1 MAVMNLWVQ
10 PQVQPCGVLPRPW
23 FEQGEDVLEQAPQG
37 KVHRF
42 RHIRRFLQP
51 GEVEDLV
58 EDRQQ
63 SLPRCRQCPQ
73 ALAVTLAE
81 RCLAQQLGHAQDA
94 VQRGTDL
101 MAHGRE
107 KTALGA
113 VGGFRLVL
121 RPAQAGGAPLD
132 LPTQLVAVGVAPAAI
147 GAQGLAHVLQGGGD
161 GVDLVAFAVRLVQSQ
176 RLLQVA
182 FGDMPSELGHAPQM
196 ASDQAVEQPTE
207 GHRQAAKETAHP
219 QEAGQAAGG
228 QPAIDRR
235 QVDGDLQLA
244 QMPTLAP
251 RRLVAQGKAL
261 DPQQAAWTLVALQQ
275 VEVGALQTDT
285 GDVGEIPEAA
295 QLHVQLLLVE
305 IPQAALEAGQV
316 AAADQ
321 FQARLDLTHFAA
333 VFEEQLHGAGEDSE
347 TQAEQQ
353 HPPQQAPRQH
363 SAAAAHQASARLPA
377 RRR

>member
-1 MAVMNLWVQ
+1 
-10 PQVQPCGVLPRPW
+10 
-23 FEQGEDVLEQAPQG
+23 
-37 KVHRF
+37 
-42 RHIRRFLQP
+42 
-51 GEVEDLV
+51 
-58 EDRQQ
+58 
-63 SLPRCRQCPQ
+63 
-73 ALAVTLAE
+73 
-81 RCLAQQLGHAQDA
+81 
-94 VQRGTDL
+94 

-251 RRLVAQGKAL
+251 GG
-261 DPQQAAWTLVALQQ
+261 W
-275 VEVGALQTDT
+275 
-285 GDVGEIPEAA
+285 
-295 QLHVQLLLVE
+295 
-305 IPQAALEAGQV
+305 
-316 AAADQ
+316 
-321 FQARLDLTHFAA
+321 
-333 VFEEQLHGAGEDSE
+333 
-347 TQAEQQ
+347 
-353 HPPQQAPRQH
+353 
-363 SAAAAHQASARLPA
+363 
-377 RRR
+377 

>member
-1 MAVMNLWVQ
+1 MA
-10 PQVQPCGVLPRPW
+10 
-23 FEQGEDVLEQAPQG
+23 
-37 KVHRF
+37 
-42 RHIRRFLQP
+42 I
-51 GEVEDLV
+51 
-58 EDRQQ
+58 
-63 SLPRCRQCPQ
+63 SSSPRCRRSP
-73 ALAVTLAE
+73 
-81 RCLAQQLGHAQDA
+81 
-94 VQRGTDL
+94 
-101 MAHGRE
+101 
-107 KTALGA
+107 
-113 VGGFRLVL
+113 
-121 RPAQAGGAPLD
+121 
-132 LPTQLVAVGVAPAAI
+132 
-147 GAQGLAHVLQGGGD
+147 
-161 GVDLVAFAVRLVQSQ
+161 
-176 RLLQVA
+176 
-182 FGDMPSELGHAPQM
+182 
-196 ASDQAVEQPTE
+196 
-207 GHRQAAKETAHP
+207 
-219 QEAGQAAGG
+219 
-228 QPAIDRR
+228 
-235 QVDGDLQLA
+235 
-244 QMPTLAP
+244 P